1 MVTSS
6 GGVAVSECLSTSRL
20 MGGLCPSPAH
30 FGAIMPE
37 TLGKPTPP
45 SPTDG
50 AGAQKRKA
58 RLTPETDIQQRYID
72 AERGRVESMS

>member
-1 MVTSS
+1 MYLYYVLTSADIIT
-6 GGVAVSECLSTSRL
+6 GN
-20 MGGLCPSPAH
+20 LCPIPAH
-30 FGAIMPE
+30 SNFGAMMPK
-37 TLGKPTPP
+37 TLGKSTPP

-72 AERGRVESMS
+72 AERGRVLESMS